1 MKKTPMQMVSDR
13 FGSRSGLVDAIM
25 PLLGSSDKE
34 LQGRLM
40 GISNKKLLRIHET
53 AEIVQNKFGSRK
65 DLVSKVVSLKY
76 PKSSPDDGYLKRVE
90 EASLKRLLEMYRQV
104 GGK

>member
-65 DLVSKVVSLKY
+65 DLVSKVVSLRYFKGNL
-76 PKSSPDDGYLKRVE
+76 DDGYFKCVE
-90 EASLKRLLEMYRQV
+90 KANLKRLLEMYRQV
-104 GGK
+104 SNK